1 MAVDIG
7 ILPPRYRSP
16 ERIGS
21 GGMGDIFAATD
32 ELLGRRVA
40 VKVLSDRY
48 AHDEGIRQ
56 RFTRE
61 AHAAARL
68 SGEPGTVTIF
78 DVGEWNERPYIVME
92 HLSGGSL
99 EDQLRRRG
107 AQAPAQ
113 ALRWLGQ
120 AAAALDAAHRRGIVH
135 RDVKPAN
142 LLLDERGDVH
152 VADFG
157 IASATGLDSLT
168 LTGTVLG
175 TAGYLSPEQAQG
187 ERAGPA
193 SDRYALAVVAYE
205 LLSGERPF
213 ANESVTAEAAAH
225 AHAAVPS
232 IAARCRNL
240 PWEVDPVF
248 QRALAKEPAARYG
261 TAAEFVASL
270 RDALSQ
276 AAGTTDLI
284 GWAPPPAT
292 PRRPSRRRLAV
303 PAALFLAAA
312 AAGAVVAALL
322 TGGNKAAERIVTRGV
337 TGPVGRVTTVHE
349 TVTQQQ
355 TVTAPAQAPPPPPA
369 PLSGG
374 SNGHSLNDRGY
385 ELIQQEDFAGAIPLL
400 QQAVQS
406 LSGAGPADPYEGYAN
421 YNLGYALY
429 RSGRC
434 SEAVP
439 CLRRA
444 EHLEPDRS
452 EPKEILK
459 RAQHC

>member
-1 MAVDIG
+1 MAVDTG

-40 VKVLSDRY
+40 VKVLADRY
-48 AHDEGIRQ
+48 ARDEGIRQ
-56 RFTRE
+56 RFARE

-68 SGEPGTVTIF
+68 SGEPGAVTIF
-78 DVGEWNERPYIVME
+78 DVGEWNGRPYIVME
-92 HLSGGSL
+92 HLPGGSL
-99 EDQLRRRG
+99 EDRLRRGG

-113 ALRWLGQ
+113 ALRWLEQ

-175 TAGYLSPEQAQG
+175 TAGYLSPEQARG

-213 ANESVTAEAAAH
+213 ESQSVTAEAAAH
-225 AHAAVPS
+225 ANAAVPS
-232 IAARCRNL
+232 IAARCENL

-248 QRALAKEPAARYG
+248 QRALAKDPEARYG
-261 TAAEFVASL
+261 TAAEFVAAL

-276 AAGTTDLI
+276 GVATTELL

-292 PRRPSRRRLAV
+292 PHRVGGRRLAI
-303 PAALFLAAA
+303 PAALLLSAA

-322 TGGNKAAERIVTRGV
+322 TGGGNNAAERIVTRKV
-337 TGPVGRVTTVHE
+337 TGPAGQVTTVHE

-355 TVTAPAQAPPPPPA
+355 TVTAPAQAPPPP
-369 PLSGG
+369 SGR
-374 SNGHSLNDRGY
+374 SDGHSLNDQGY
-385 ELIQQEDFAGAIPLL
+385 ALIQQGDFPGAVPLL
-400 QQAVQS
+400 QQAVRA
-406 LSGAGPADPYEGYAN
+406 LSGTGPTDPYEGYAN

-439 CLRRA
+439 YLRRA

-452 EPKEILK
+452 EPKDIRK